1 MKIFVIGATGRT
13 GREVVEQALARGHDV
28 TVFVRSP
35 EAIGLTNEKLTVIK
49 GEATEKDQLVKA
61 MQNHDA
67 VVSTLGP
74 RKPFKPSSLLHDSA
88 LATTRTMQRSGVK
101 RLLILSAAAHFPG
114 IFNRIV
120 SLILRNHMRDSLS
133 TEKVVRASG
142 LNWTIARPPRLT
154 HEKYSSYRSRQDA
167 APKMGFTLSRKAV
180 AAFMLDAMEQEN
192 IFRKSSASR
201 NDF

>member
-1 MKIFVIGATGRT
+1 
-13 GREVVEQALARGHDV
+13 
-28 TVFVRSP
+28 
-35 EAIGLTNEKLTVIK
+35 
-49 GEATEKDQLVKA
+49 

-74 RKPFKPSSLLHDSA
+74 RKPFEPSSLLHDAA
-88 LATTRTMQRSGVK
+88 LATTRTMQRSRVK
-101 RLLILSAAAHFPG
+101 RLLVLSAAAHFPG

-133 TEKVVRASG
+133 MEAVVRASG

-154 HEKYSSYRSRQDA
+154 DEKYSSYRSREDA
-167 APKMGFTLSRKAV
+167 APKMGSLCPAKRLRHSCSTRSSRR
-180 AAFMLDAMEQEN
+180 N
-192 IFRKSSASR
+192 TFRKSSASR